1 MKALRNPHLLSLLL
15 AGPALALSEVPSPAV
30 QPPAAPLRKIGQIPA
45 GTAGDFRARLI
56 ARTRAGDQA
65 PVEINEAGDVFVASD
80 FEGIV
85 TFYAEN
91 GVTLATFDVKPTAD
105 TKIAY
110 AFHEAVRAPMVPI
123 TAPPPLPAQVR
134 PSRPSC
140 KRGARRAA
148 RFPGS
153 RRR

>member
-1 MKALRNPHLLSLLL
+1 ML
-15 AGPALALSEVPSPAV
+15 AGPALALSEAASPVEPSPAS
-30 QPPAAPLRKIGQIPA
+30 PLRKIGQIPA

-56 ARTRAGDQA
+56 ARTRAGEKA
-65 PVEINEAGDVFVASD
+65 PVEINEAGDVFVAST

-105 TKIAY
+105 TKFAY
-110 AFHEAVRAPMVPI
+110 AFHEAVRAPMTPI
-123 TAPPPLPAQVR
+123 IAPPPLPAQVR
-134 PSRPSC
+134 LSRPSS

>member
-1 MKALRNPHLLSLLL
+1 MKALRNMHMLSLLL
-15 AGPALALSEVPSPAV
+15 ASPALALSEAASPAEPSPAS
-30 QPPAAPLRKIGQIPA
+30 PLRKIGQIPA

-56 ARTRAGDQA
+56 ARTRAGEKA
-65 PVEINEAGDVFVASD
+65 PVEINEAGDVFVATT

-105 TKIAY
+105 TKVAY
-110 AFHEAVRAPMVPI
+110 AFHEAVRAPMTPI
-123 TAPPPLPAQVR
+123 IAPPPLPAHVR
-134 PSRPSC
+134 PSRPSS